1 MAANDWSER
10 TRMIVTIAVIVA
22 VNVGLGS
29 GLYYLRKQWLKLDA
43 DHKKLLAEKQ
53 QLEDFVRQ
61 GPERDRELT
70 QYTERFDKQA
80 KLLPES
86 SEVATLMSDL
96 AKIGNTTG
104 CKNISIAQSGGATS
118 SGASNYAREVWRS
131 RWDGDFMSWCKLMNE
146 IEERFPRF
154 VAFESLQLTPANSG
168 MVLTGAVHQISVDIV
183 TYRYVRPLG
192 D

>member
-22 VNVGLGS
+22 VNIGLGA
-29 GLYYLRKQWLKLDA
+29 GLYSLRKQWLKLDA

-53 QLEDFVRQ
+53 ALDEFVKQ

-70 QYTERFDKQA
+70 TYTERFDKQA

-86 SEVATLMSDL
+86 NEVATLMSDL
-96 AKIGNTTG
+96 AKIGDSTG
-104 CKNISIAQSGGATS
+104 CKNLSMAGSGTVAAGNN
-118 SGASNYAREVWRS
+118 NYAREVWRS

-154 VAFESLQLTPANSG
+154 VAFESLQLTPANNG
-168 MVLTGAVHQISVDIV
+168 MVLTGAEHQISVDIV

-192 D
+192 E

>member
-10 TRMIVTIAVIVA
+10 TRMIVTIAVIVV
-22 VNVGLGS
+22 VNVGLGA
-29 GLYYLRKQWLKLDA
+29 GLYSLRNQWLKLDA
-43 DHKKLLAEKQ
+43 EHKKLLAEKQ
-53 QLEDFVRQ
+53 KLDDFVKQ
-61 GPERDRELT
+61 GPDRDRELT

-96 AKIGNTTG
+96 AKIGDSTG
-104 CKNISIAQSGGATS
+104 CKNLNMAGGAA
-118 SGASNYAREVWRS
+118 SGAGSNNYAREVWKS

-154 VAFESLQLTPANSG
+154 VAFEGLQINPANSG
-168 MVLTGAVHQISVDIV
+168 MVLTGAVHQITVDIV
-183 TYRYVRPLG
+183 TYRYVRPVG
-192 D
+192 E